1 MRSRRIAVP
10 AGVKATA
17 RQGAIFL
24 TGLVSNGAQR
34 AAANDGVAGVLDV
47 TNQIQV
53 QVGT

>member
-1 MRSRRIAVP
+1 VP

-34 AAANDGVAGVLDV
+34 AAANDAVAGVAGVLGV

-53 QVGT
+53 QGDT